1 MGHLVPEELSTSSIP
16 EAKPDSP
23 NREGKEIQ
31 WQGTESEA
39 APIPIVV
46 DLHEDEAVYICCRCV
61 GEVDPA
67 PSCPMLSDF
76 SLCVP
81 LWAQDS

>member
-39 APIPIVV
+39 APIPIVKR
-46 DLHEDEAVYICCRCV
+46 LMNILISPR
-61 GEVDPA
+61 EVI
-67 PSCPMLSDF
+67 MG
-76 SLCVP
+76 
-81 LWAQDS
+81 